1 MWPLRLLLVTAF
13 ASASAEC
20 SYVEAIKTPIVE
32 KEHCQPPPEA
42 AEFLS
47 KFALNPHAILV
58 FASPTPK
65 QLANNSFAD
74 ENDRSSISLLASAR
88 QDCFT
93 NLNAVN
99 ADPQGRVL
107 FNGTN
112 LILARVYNRE
122 ISFGKANEMGIAMQQ
137 EIMTT
142 EQSRIAADKE
152 HWARVA
158 ASGAAIYLTSLRSQV
173 QTDRTTVLN
182 CSTMNNGQTQNTQC
196 VAQ

>member
-1 MWPLRLLLVTAF
+1 MWLVRLLLVTAF
-13 ASASAEC
+13 ASASAGC
-20 SYVEAIKTPIVE
+20 SYVEAIRTPIVE
-32 KEHCQPPPEA
+32 REHCQPPPEA

-47 KFALNPHAILV
+47 KFALNPHAFLV

-88 QDCFT
+88 QACFSS
-93 NLNAVN
+93 LEAVN
-99 ADPQGRVL
+99 TDPQGRVL

-122 ISFGKANEMGIAMQQ
+122 IPFGKANEMGFAMQQ
-137 EIMTT
+137 EIMAT
-142 EQSRIAADKE
+142 EQSRIAVDKE

-158 ASGAAIYLTSLRSQV
+158 ASGGTIYLTSLRSQV
-173 QTDRTTVLN
+173 QTNRPTFLS
-182 CSTMNNGQTQNTQC
+182 CSTMNSGAVQNTQC

>member
-13 ASASAEC
+13 ASASAGC
-20 SYVEAIKTPIVE
+20 GYVEAIRTPIAE
-32 KEHCQPPPEA
+32 REHCQPPPEA

-65 QLANNSFAD
+65 QLANDSFAD

-99 ADPQGRVL
+99 TDPQGRVL

-122 ISFGKANEMGIAMQQ
+122 ISFGKANEMAIAMQQ
-137 EIMTT
+137 EIMAT
-142 EQSRIAADKE
+142 EQSRIATDKE

-158 ASGAAIYLTSLRSQV
+158 ASGAPIYLTSLRSQV

-182 CSTMNNGQTQNTQC
+182 CSAVNIGQTQNTQC